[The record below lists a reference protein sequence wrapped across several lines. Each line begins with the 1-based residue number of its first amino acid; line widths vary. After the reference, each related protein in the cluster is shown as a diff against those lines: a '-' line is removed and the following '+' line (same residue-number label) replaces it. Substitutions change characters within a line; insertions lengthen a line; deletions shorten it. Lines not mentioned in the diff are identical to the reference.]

1 MTFAIASLEIGPGR
15 IGLAPRPG
23 RAGPVRDDLD
33 RIAEWGAERV
43 LTLTAGPEA
52 DLGAIRD
59 GCDARGI
66 GWNHV
71 PIVDFCTP
79 DRAASGHWAT
89 LEPGLT
95 ELLGRGGGLLIHCQA
110 GRGRSGMIALRLMIR
125 AGELPEAALAR
136 LRAIRP
142 GAVETDAQYRWA
154 VG

>member
-1 MTFAIASLEIGPGR
+1 MNFDIASLEIGPGR

-43 LTLTAGPEA
+43 LTLTAGAEA
-52 DLGAIRD
+52 DVDAIRD
-59 GCDARGI
+59 GCDARGL
-66 GWNHV
+66 GWDHV
-71 PIVDFCTP
+71 PIVDFRTP
-79 DRAASGHWAT
+79 DRAAAGQWAR

-95 ELLGRGGGLLIHCQA
+95 DLLRRGGGLLIHCQA

-125 AGELPEAALAR
+125 AGEPPEAALAR

-154 VG
+154 IG